1 MLLAFFHAIRDKDP
15 KANNDPQ
22 KQHEE
27 WTNYCGTAM
36 MAEDV
41 SGCCI
46 WCALPTDLAA
56 N

>member
-27 WTNYCGTAM
+27 WSNYCGTAM
-36 MAEDV
+36 MGEDV
-41 SGCCI
+41 SESETAVGRV
-46 WCALPTDLAA
+46 LEMY
-56 N
+56 